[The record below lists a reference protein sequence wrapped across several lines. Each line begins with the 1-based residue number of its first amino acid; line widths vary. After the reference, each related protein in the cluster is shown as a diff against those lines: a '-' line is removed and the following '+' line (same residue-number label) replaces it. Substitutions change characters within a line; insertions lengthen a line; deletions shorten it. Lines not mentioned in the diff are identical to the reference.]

1 MWMYPNAGKAGWPA
15 MTGLMLAPLVV
26 GMRLPL
32 LAMEA
37 QRGGV
42 PGRESV
48 RAVSEKI
55 AAAAEG
61 MVAAQLSLFSSMVDF
76 WPDIAAGRVPALAS
90 GVAVERSLRAA
101 LRPASRR
108 VEANFSRLSSR
119 F

>member
-1 MWMYPNAGKAGWPA
+1 MWMHLNPGKAGWPA
-15 MTGLMLAPLVV
+15 MTGLMLAPFVV

-37 QRGGV
+37 QKGGA
-42 PGRESV
+42 PGRETV

-61 MVAAQLSLFSSMVDF
+61 MVAAQLSLLTSMAV
-76 WPDIAAGRVPALAS
+76 AN

-119 F
+119 R